1 VVDAKN
7 VVIFFG
13 VIAVLAIFL
22 SFLSSGFVGIDF
34 FLVALA
40 LVIIFVVLS
49 YSNSAQVMLKVPE
62 YERAV
67 IFRMGKYNATKGP
80 GWIILV
86 PFIDTFKI
94 VNMRVQTVDVR
105 PQEILTKGNI
115 KMTIDTVIYLRVID
129 PKKSIIEVTN
139 YHDAIITFTKAT
151 VRDVVGNLEFRDIV
165 ENIESINREVL
176 RQISKVSDEWGILV
190 ESVEIQDVKL
200 PKEVIDAMHNFR
212 AAEQNKFAAQQNAE
226 AKKIEIE
233 AIQDAASNL
242 SESTISYMYLEALK
256 KMANGRSNKLI
267 FPVELTKLA
276 QVVSSKIG
284 GKVDSE
290 EIKQGFKENY
300 GGVLKKYLDDVE
312 KKGVRVKITDHG
324 KPIEKKE
331 LIVSSKKKKKQSA
344 SDVD

>member
-1 VVDAKN
+1 MVDAKN
-7 VVIFFG
+7 IMIFFG
-13 VIAVLAIFL
+13 IIAVLAIIL
-22 SFLSSGFVGIDF
+22 SFLPMSSDF
-34 FLVALA
+34 FLIIIA
-40 LVIIFVVLS
+40 LVVIFAILN
-49 YSNSAQVMLKVPE
+49 YSNSAQMLLKIPE

-67 IFRMGKYNATKGP
+67 IFRMGKYSSTKGP
-80 GWIILV
+80 GWVFLL

-94 VNMRVQTVDVR
+94 VNIRVQTIDVH

-115 KMTIDTVIYLRVID
+115 KMTIDTVIYLKIVD
-129 PKKSIIEVTN
+129 PKKCVIEVTD
-139 YHDAIITFTKAT
+139 YHNAIITFTKST
-151 VRDVVGNLEFRDIV
+151 VRDVVGNLEFRDII

-233 AIQDAASNL
+233 AIQTAASNL

-256 KMANGRSNKLI
+256 KMADGRSNKLI

-284 GKVDSE
+284 GEVNE
-290 EIKQGFKENY
+290 KQLKEGFKENY

-312 KKGVRVKITDHG
+312 KKGVKVKITDNG
-324 KPIEKKE
+324 KMVNKKE
-331 LIVSSKKKKKQSA
+331 LLVTSKKKKKIFEEN
-344 SDVD
+344 D